1 MYRVAAIV
9 VHPTCAVS
17 YRVVKRLYRD
27 GLLDKVRLL
36 DARDPRIVLEYRVW
50 SVPWVLVETPLGLV
64 PGATDPVSEDEV
76 AAMVEGGYEP
86 PRDMDVVEAFR
97 DTLVHSSFAGAVA
110 LVNDDPGLAVSREL
124 VAAAIRA
131 GFRGDAWDAVERAL
145 QRLMSVIG
153 ELWRGTR
160 GMVER
165 ALGVSFVREY
175 WWVKGGGVKREELVA
190 AVEAGA
196 VRAWL
201 LGKASIGRG
210 GLPWDPRIVA
220 ERVEGVER
228 FVVKGA
234 VGLLRKI
241 EREQSEILGDEEYWG
256 LMRERLVA

>member
-1 MYRVAAIV
+1 MYRVAAIA

-17 YRVVKRLYRD
+17 YRIVKRLYMD
-27 GLLDKVRLL
+27 GLLDGVRLL
-36 DARDPRIVLEYRVW
+36 DARDPRVVLEYRVW
-50 SVPWVLVETPLGLV
+50 SVPWVLVETPFGLV

-86 PRDMDVVEAFR
+86 PRDLDVIEAFR
-97 DTLVHSSFAGAVA
+97 DALVHSSFAGAVA
-110 LVNDDPGLAVSREL
+110 LVNDDPGLVASREF
-124 VAAAIRA
+124 VAAAVRA

-145 QRLMSVIG
+145 QRLTAVMG
-153 ELWRGTR
+153 ELWKETR
-160 GMVER
+160 SMVER

-175 WWVKGGGVKREELVA
+175 WWVRRGGVKREELIA

-201 LGKASIGRG
+201 VGKASLGRG
-210 GLPWDPRIVA
+210 GLPWDPRVIA

-234 VGLLRKI
+234 VGLLRKV
-241 EREQSEILGDEEYWG
+241 EREQTEILGDEEYWR
-256 LMRERLVA
+256 LLRERLVA